1 MSLFKRPNSE
11 KWWCRFTIPGYP
23 RVCRSTDT
31 DDEQAAQARE
41 DEFKVEL
48 RKQDPALRG
57 KSWGNAVIKW
67 AEAED
72 RSDSDILSLAKFAT
86 FYPDRMLTEVTPEN
100 IDAAL
105 KKFCKTSGTYTRYRT
120 RIGAIL
126 VMSGVD
132 LKLVAKKK
140 NDKKEKPRDWITH
153 EQWVRLRA
161 QLKPHM
167 LAMATFAVTTGLR
180 QANVLGLQW
189 KRVDLKRKVAWVEAA
204 EMKGGAAINV
214 PLSEEAINVLISVQG
229 QHPEFCFTYR
239 GKPVKEV
246 KTAWQAACVRAGVGR
261 TSDKGRYSGF
271 TWHGLRHTWAT
282 WHVQSGTPIE
292 VLQRLGGWSDLRM
305 VMKYAHHAPGFV
317 ASYANNINW
326 GKGDE

>member
-23 RVCRSTDT
+23 RVCCTTGT
-31 DDEQAAQARE
+31 DDEQEAQACE
-41 DEFKVEL
+41 DAFKVEL

-120 RIGAIL
+120 RIAAIL
-126 VMSGVD
+126 TMSGMN
-132 LKLVAKKK
+132 LKLVAKKRK
-140 NDKKEKPRDWITH
+140 DKKEKPRDWITH
-153 EQWVRLRA
+153 DQWAKLRA
-161 QLKPHM
+161 ELPPHM
-167 LAMATFAVTTGLR
+167 SAMATFAVTTGLR

-189 KRVDLKRKVAWVEAA
+189 KRVDLKRKVVWVEAA

-214 PLSEEAINVLISVQG
+214 PLSEEALNVLISVQG
-229 QHPEFCFTYR
+229 KHPEFCFTFR
-239 GKPVKEV
+239 GKPVKEI

-261 TSDKGRYSGF
+261 VSDDSGHYAGF
-271 TWHGLRHTWAT
+271 TWHGMRHTWAT
-282 WHVQSGTPIE
+282 WHIQNGTPLG
-292 VLQRLGGWSDLRM
+292 VLQKLGGWSDMRM
-305 VMKYAHHAPGFV
+305 VMRYAHHSPGLL
-317 ASYANNINW
+317 AQYADNT
-326 GKGDE
+326 KEKK